1 MRFYFGQRLPQNIGG
16 LKKIAMTENALE
28 GVALVTGAGSGIAKA
43 LALQLGAASAV
54 VAVADI
60 NQDNVVKTADSIIA
74 AGGTSVPFSFNVADP
89 HAVDEAVNIIERD
102 LGPVTHLAN
111 VAGIFSTAALAEIS
125 DDQWSQMLSVHLNG
139 TFHLCRRI
147 VPSMVSRGR
156 GAVVNTSSIF
166 ALRGQSEASH
176 YAAAKG
182 AIIGFSKSIAREVG
196 NANVRVNVVAP
207 GPVDTPFFARGL
219 SGEELAGVREE
230 RASTIP
236 LGKIGRAEDVASVI
250 FFLLGEGSAHM
261 TGQVIPVDGG
271 EMMR

>member
-1 MRFYFGQRLPQNIGG
+1 
-16 LKKIAMTENALE
+16 MTENVLE
-28 GVALVTGAGSGIAKA
+28 GVALVTGAGSGIARA
-43 LALQLGAASAV
+43 LALQLGTAGAV
-54 VAVADI
+54 VAVVDV
-60 NQDNVVKTADSIIA
+60 NQKTAAETANAITA
-74 AGGTSVPFSFNVADP
+74 AGGTSAPFALDVADSR
-89 HAVDEAVNIIERD
+89 AVDEAVDVIERD
-102 LGPVTHLAN
+102 LGPVTRLAN
-111 VAGIFSTAALAEIS
+111 VAGVFSTSALADIS
-125 DDQWSQMLSVHLNG
+125 DHQWAQMLSVHLNG

-147 VPSMVSRGR
+147 VPAMADRGG

-196 NANVRVNVVAP
+196 DANVRVNVVAP

-219 SGEELAGVREE
+219 SGDQLARVRDE
-230 RASTIP
+230 RARIIP
-236 LGKIGRAEDVASVI
+236 LGKIGSAEEVASVML
-250 FFLLGEGSAHM
+250 FFLGEGSTHM